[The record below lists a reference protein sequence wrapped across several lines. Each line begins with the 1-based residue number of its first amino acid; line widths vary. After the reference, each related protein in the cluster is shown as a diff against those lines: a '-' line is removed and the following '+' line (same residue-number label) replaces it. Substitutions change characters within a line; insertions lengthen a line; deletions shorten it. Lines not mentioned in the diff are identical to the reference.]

1 MESLPCYIG
10 SAVRSRRDI
19 GNAACDNWSGR
30 CINAYYISRRYG
42 RDKMMRKCLV
52 VVYMPLR
59 EMVVTRSESLNGSRR
74 SKAVLTCEVALH
86 VD

>member
-1 MESLPCYIG
+1 
-10 SAVRSRRDI
+10 
-19 GNAACDNWSGR
+19 
-30 CINAYYISRRYG
+30 
-42 RDKMMRKCLV
+42 MMLKCLV

-86 VD
+86 VDLFTVHFSQSSDEK